1 MKKIIILL
9 FLLVPLVHADPPV
22 IVNAKA
28 QIKTNQLFDIAVT
41 IRHADTGWD
50 HYAKEWVIITD
61 GDKQLAKRTLH
72 HPHVNEQPF
81 TRYSR
86 DVHIPEDAKRVMIRA
101 KDNLGHESNEYILLT
116 RKQVKSDNIEKEK
129 PAASN

>member
-9 FLLVPLVHADPPV
+9 FFLAPIVQADPPI
-22 IVNAKA
+22 IVKAKA
-28 QIKTNQLFDIAVT
+28 QVKSNQLFDIAVT

-50 HYAKEWVIITD
+50 HYAKEWVIIAD

-86 DVHIPEDAKRVMIRA
+86 DVHIPEDAKRVTIRA
-101 KDNLGHESNEYILLT
+101 KDNLGDESNEYILLA
-116 RKQVKSDNIEKEK
+116 RQPKKDKKAQQQEASD
-129 PAASN
+129 